1 MKRLGLAISSRGF
14 CSRRQAD
21 KLILEQKV
29 KVNGEIVTD
38 FSFKVADNDQITIDG
53 YENTITKNPDEFVYF
68 LFNKPPDCVCT
79 NNDPQGRKT
88 YLDYFSIEDKKHH
101 LFPIGRLDLKS
112 QGLLIVTNDGE
123 LYNKLMHPRN
133 HVEKEYLVGVDKSLR
148 KDELKKFSQGL
159 MIREGY
165 ETGPCEIKEYRM
177 VGKTYY
183 YLVILKQG
191 KNRQIRESF
200 KLFHIYVSFI
210 ERIRIGSLEIGDL
223 HLGKYRKLTI
233 HELEKLKR

>member
-21 KLILEQKV
+21 KLIVDKKV
-29 KVNGEIVTD
+29 KVNGEIITD
-38 FSFKVADNDQITIDG
+38 FSFKVADSDELTIEG
-53 YENTITKNPDEFVYF
+53 YQNNTKSPHHFVYF

-88 YLDYFSIEDKKHH
+88 YLDYFSSEDKKYH
-101 LFPIGRLDLKS
+101 LFTIGRLDLKS

-133 HVEKEYLVGVDKSLR
+133 HVEKEYLVGVDKPLK
-148 KDELKKFSQGL
+148 KDELKQFSEGL
-159 MIREGY
+159 YIRAGY
-165 ETGPCEIKEYRM
+165 ETDPCEIKEYKIIGRI
-177 VGKTYY
+177 YY
-183 YLVILKQG
+183 YLVTLKQG

-200 KLFHIYVSFI
+200 KLFRGYVSFI
-210 ERIRIGSLEIGDL
+210 ERIRIGSLKIGSL
-223 HLGKYRKLTI
+223 QLGKYRNLTKEEI
-233 HELEKLKR
+233 GKLKE